1 MWGVEFEDVVLQP
14 LAERLCLVDGVVG
27 VTLGGS
33 RARGMHTTESDY
45 DLGVYYRGA
54 LDTDA
59 LNNLA
64 QEWAGAG
71 ASATRTGEWGPWV
84 DGGAWLSIDGR
95 AVDWLYR
102 DLDRVTSVWQDTQQG
117 VYGFHAQTGHPF
129 GFADFA
135 YPGELALSVILADP
149 SGHVTALHTDVQ
161 QYPDPLREALV
172 RRLWEADFVTMLARK
187 AIPRADA
194 TYVAG
199 CLFRV
204 VCLCT
209 HALHAHARRWLINE
223 KGAVAAAGAL
233 PNAPADFST
242 RAHAVLGRLGTTP
255 DELTATLTLA
265 EQLVEDTR
273 NACPLT

>member
-1 MWGVEFEDVVLQP
+1 MWGVDFEDLTLRP
-14 LAERLCLVDGVVG
+14 LAERLCRVDGVVG

-33 RARGMHTTESDY
+33 RARGTHTAESDY

-54 LDTDA
+54 LDTDG
-59 LNNLA
+59 LNDLA
-64 QEWAGAG
+64 REWAGVS

-102 DLDRVTSVWQDTQQG
+102 DLDRVTAVWQDTQQG

-135 YPGELALSVILADP
+135 YVGELASAVILADP
-149 SGHVTALHTDVQ
+149 SGRIAALHTDMQ
-161 QYPDPLREALV
+161 HYPDLLREALV

-199 CLFRV
+199 CLFRA
-204 VCLCT
+204 VCLCA
-209 HALHAHARRWLINE
+209 HALHAHARRWVINE

-233 PNAPADFST
+233 PNAPTDFT
-242 RAHAVLGRLGTTP
+242 ARAHAVFGRLGTTP
-255 DELTATLTLA
+255 DELTAALTLA
-265 EQLVEDTR
+265 EQLVDDTR